1 MKEVLHISTMNAP
14 VGQRH
19 RFWTDQVAAYL
30 STMEIDVRR
39 KIDFQGSIALRPLGA
54 ARIALVDAEY
64 QSVTHRADG
73 RDDRLQLSLVD
84 QGGMEVRRFGQTLT
98 LSQGDWCLLDERE
111 SYSFVT
117 SPRCA
122 CIVMQMP
129 GPWAR
134 RLMPDPGGSVIA
146 GTSCDPHW
154 QRALALGLRAVG
166 SHQASSPV
174 MDDDMLAEQLG
185 NLLALAMSPH
195 AIKVDGRQRGA
206 LLRAI
211 RRSMLERHNEP
222 HLGAS
227 QIAYLNKISVRYLHK
242 LFASAGTTFGH
253 ELLQLR
259 LASAKRLL
267 ADQRYIRVSV
277 GEISSLS
284 GFATPEAFTRHF
296 KGALGVTPRKYRQET
311 LK

>member
-1 MKEVLHISTMNAP
+1 MQEVLHISTVDAP

-19 RFWTDQVAAYL
+19 RFWTDQVAAHL

-39 KIDFQGSIALRPLGA
+39 KIDFRGSIALRSLGA
-54 ARIALVDAEY
+54 ARIVLVDAEY

-73 RDDRLQLSLVD
+73 RDDRLQLTLVE
-84 QGGMEVRRFGQTLT
+84 QGGMEVRRFGKTFT
-98 LSQGDWCLLDERE
+98 LSRGDWCLLDERE
-111 SYSFVT
+111 SYAFET
-117 SPRCA
+117 STHCA

-146 GTSCDPHW
+146 GSSCDPHW
-154 QRALALGLRAVG
+154 QSALAMGLRAVG
-166 SHQASSPV
+166 SLKASHPV

-185 NLLALAMSPH
+185 NILALAMSPQ
-195 AIKVDGRQRGA
+195 AIKVDGRQRGS

-211 RRSMLERHNEP
+211 RRSILERHNEP
-222 HLGAS
+222 DLRATH
-227 QIAYLNKISVRYLHK
+227 IADLNRISLRYLHK
-242 LFASAGTTFGH
+242 LLSSSGTTFGQ
-253 ELLQLR
+253 ELLELR
-259 LASAKRLL
+259 LTSAKRLL
-267 ADQRYIRVSV
+267 TDVRFQRVSLS
-277 GEISSLS
+277 EIAALA

-296 KGALGVTPRKYRQET
+296 KAAAGVTPREFRRQI